1 MDLDQFTHSIMISSL
16 LICLLLPFQG
26 CYSAATQPR
35 SSTKSTSADQFSSS
49 VVFPVT
55 GNVYPRGYY
64 HATVNIGNPPKPY
77 FLDIDTGSDLTWLQC
92 DVPCVKCLPAPH
104 KPYKPNKDLVACMDP
119 LCASVHYPET
129 HDCESSKDQCD
140 YEVQYADHGSSLGL
154 LVKDWFPLQYING
167 SVAKPRLAF
176 GCGYNQEVLA
186 NMDPPYT
193 DGILGLGVG
202 KASILRQLHELGVTR
217 NVVGHCLSSQGDGYL
232 FFGDELVPSSGVVW
246 TPMSTTEIEKYYSLG
261 SAELFVG
268 GKTTGIKNLPIVFD
282 SGSTYTYLNEK
293 AYKVLLT
300 KIMNDIKG
308 KHLSKADE
316 DESLPVCWKGSKPFK
331 SVQEVKNNFKPI
343 TLSFAKSK
351 NARLQLD
358 PEAYLIISK
367 HGNACLGILNGSEVG
382 LDNVNLIGDISFLD
396 KIIIYDNEN
405 QRIGWVPANCNKLPN
420 VDNDDDPDYGGMCK
434 AYGSNMGIFQAYCAA
449 R

>member
-1 MDLDQFTHSIMISSL
+1 MHSEMKLMIIIISVL
-16 LICLLLPFQG
+16 AAVALIQG
-26 CYSAATQPR
+26 CYSAANR
-35 SSTKSTSADQFSSS
+35 HSKSPTSS

-119 LCASVHYPET
+119 LCASVHWPDNY
-129 HDCESSKDQCD
+129 DCKSSQDQCD

-186 NMDPPYT
+186 SMDPPYT

-202 KASILRQLHELGVTR
+202 KASILQQLHELGVTK
-217 NVVGHCLSSQGDGYL
+217 NVVGHCLSAQGDGYL
-232 FFGDELVPSSGVVW
+232 FFGDELVPSAGVVW
-246 TPMSTTEIEKYYSLG
+246 TPMSTTDIEKHYSLG
-261 SAELFVG
+261 TAELYVG
-268 GKTTGIKNLPIVFD
+268 GKKSGIKGLPIVFD
-282 SGSTYTYLNEK
+282 SGSTYTYLNAE
-293 AYKVLLT
+293 AYKALLSMLM
-300 KIMNDIKG
+300 KDLKG
-308 KHLSKADE
+308 KHIDIATD

-331 SVQEVKNNFKPI
+331 SIQDVKNLFKPI
-343 TLSFAKSK
+343 MLSFANSK
-351 NARLQLD
+351 NARLQFD

-367 HGNACLGILNGSEVG
+367 HGNVCLGILNGSEVG
-382 LDNVNLIGDISFLD
+382 LESVNLIGDISMLD
-396 KIIIYDNEN
+396 KIILYDNEN
-405 QRIGWVPANCNKLPN
+405 QRIGWAPANCNKLP
-420 VDNDDDPDYGGMCK
+420 
-434 AYGSNMGIFQAYCAA
+434 